1 MSYSIFAQ
9 LGIDEVSTSTL
20 TIQLVYHSI
29 TYKMGKIEDVLVKV
43 DKFVFP
49 MNFIILDYKI
59 DRDVPIILGRPFLAT
74 GRTLIDIHKEE
85 LTMRSTTN
93 RSRLTSSMHLNSQAI
108 WEIVPSQK
116 KLGDYSFL
124 EEIDFLV
131 SDMQEILIKDSQED
145 FSKED
150 DEVEIMETD
159 AAMSVA
165 VETKIEEEISIP
177 I

>member
-108 WEIVPSQK
+108 WEIVPS
-116 KLGDYSFL
+116 
-124 EEIDFLV
+124 
-131 SDMQEILIKDSQED
+131 
-145 FSKED
+145 
-150 DEVEIMETD
+150 
-159 AAMSVA
+159 
-165 VETKIEEEISIP
+165 
-177 I
+177 